1 MGSFSLLFYYWSWL
15 RALSLFFWRI
25 YGWLFVFRVLTF
37 IWIKMRDIKLPF
49 FSFIGFSIMIRRFGL
64 ITLFLASMAS
74 ANFLRDCHS
83 TDPKP
88 YIYHGTKTPYE
99 LINNEDSSPIFVAG
113 KYVVYIQILT
123 FNLNLTL
130 SDFRKAI
137 QKGGWRV
144 YIKLS
149 RLALE

>member
-1 MGSFSLLFYYWSWL
+1 
-15 RALSLFFWRI
+15 
-25 YGWLFVFRVLTF
+25 
-37 IWIKMRDIKLPF
+37 
-49 FSFIGFSIMIRRFGL
+49 MIRRFGL

-113 KYVVYIQILT
+113 KYVVYIQI
-123 FNLNLTL
+123 FN
-130 SDFRKAI
+130 I
-137 QKGGWRV
+137 QLKLYTEGFCWKSNPKRRDGE
-144 YIKLS
+144 YI
-149 RLALE
+149 